1 MKKNLI
7 LLLYAEGNEKEM
19 IFQSSDVDRG
29 WNEIKVTMMM
39 VMMVTMMII

>member
-1 MKKNLI
+1 MKKRRKKNFI

-19 IFQSSDVDRG
+19 IFQSSDVGRG

-39 VMMVTMMII
+39 MII